1 MKALQVVRPR
11 SFVWVE
17 LPIPHLTA
25 GSPQR
30 IVVRTASVSMCGSDI
45 PFFTGSKRW
54 RSYPLTPG
62 APIHE
67 CVGQVVEST
76 SDMFR
81 PGDQV
86 VAIPEGDQGLAEFF
100 VALETKAVRLPPEA
114 ADRETCCLIQPLST
128 VINAADR
135 LGDVQGRSIAVI
147 GLGSIGLFF
156 CWLLKKRGAGHIVG
170 IDPSAQR
177 CRVAEDLGANR
188 TFPQRSIEVVHTDRQ
203 NAGAW
208 EPPDIC
214 IEAVGHQM
222 ETLNDCLEL
231 VRKRGTVLA
240 FGVPDQ
246 RVYAVE
252 FETFFRKNAH
262 LLAVVTPDWSEYLVK
277 ARDVYLANRAE
288 LDILITHRFPIRD
301 AEKAFTMYERHEDG
315 ILKALL
321 DVTCFDANCA

>member
-11 SFVWVE
+11 TFSPVE
-17 LPIPHLTA
+17 LPAPRLTA
-25 GSPQR
+25 GSPER
-30 IVVRTASVSMCGSDI
+30 IVVRTGWVSMCGSDI
-45 PFFTGSKRW
+45 AFFTGSKRLK
-54 RSYPLTPG
+54 SYPLAPG
-62 APIHE
+62 APMHE

-76 SDMFR
+76 SDLFR

-100 VALETKAVRLPPEA
+100 VAQATKAVRLPPEL
-114 ADRETCCLIQPLST
+114 ADRDTCCLIQPLST
-128 VINAADR
+128 VMNAVDR
-135 LGDVQGRSIAVI
+135 LGDVRGRSIAIV

-177 CRVAEDLGANR
+177 CRVAEGLGANK
-188 TFPQRSIEVVHTDRQ
+188 TFPQRGIEVVHTARQ
-203 NAGAW
+203 NAGEW

-231 VRKRGTVLA
+231 VLKRGTVLA

-246 RVYAVE
+246 HVYALE

-262 LLAVVTPDWSEYLVK
+262 LVAVVTPDWSEYLAK
-277 ARDVYLANRAE
+277 ARDLYLPNRAE
-288 LDILITHRFPIRD
+288 LDTLITHRFPIRD
-301 AEKAFTMYERHEDG
+301 AEQAFTMYERHEDG

-321 DVTCFDANCA
+321 DATCFDANCE